1 MAVAK
6 LTKLE
11 KKQMAFNEINEVY
24 DFFVKRPLGYT
35 LTFNVAD
42 ALNAIE
48 AKKENKTFSL
58 EKVVASCVKTVVP
71 QSELS
76 DKDYKATLADL
87 AMDEIIFMV
96 DSKMLAGVKVD
107 YVERTATVKADDIKV
122 RRNGTSFIKKIET
135 LKCKELVGLDLLK
148 GTIAIATEY
157 ANVMLEQFKD
167 DEDLKSLDNKPVY
180 NSDAVKSEPLAK
192 SVNKEEK
199 KAKASSAVTE
209 DTPLSFENTQANSQ
223 IKTQE
228 EYAKTL
234 LKLVNDNPQFAFEL
248 VGNIVLVL
256 NAISKGQIK
265 KNKSIV
271 DSISS
276 SVKAY
281 LDFKK
286 DSAKEFVKLF
296 NLADD
301 SQLNRRMTYLLIQIM
316 CHGLLLEGVSI
327 KFSSLLSKEI
337 GNMNLCIK
345 SSKIR
350 VTKLGENFL
359 EDVAV
364 AKLTYKG
371 TFGDKV
377 SVKMIAEVLR
387 KLVVV
392 IVNAYSEST
401 YAAPSQSGYSIFG

>member
-35 LTFNVAD
+35 LTFNVVD
-42 ALNAIE
+42 ALNSIE
-48 AKKENKTFSL
+48 SKKENKTFSL
-58 EKVVASCVKTVVP
+58 EKVVISCIKTVVP
-71 QSELS
+71 QGELS
-76 DKDYKATLADL
+76 DKDYKALLADL
-87 AMDEIIFMV
+87 ALDEIIFMV
-96 DSKMLAGVKVD
+96 ESKMLAGVKVD
-107 YVERTATVKADDIKV
+107 YVDLCANVKVEDVKL
-122 RRNGTSFIKKIET
+122 RRNGTSFIKKMDA
-135 LKCKELVGLDLLK
+135 LKEKELVGLDLLK

-167 DEDLKSLDNKPVY
+167 DEELKSLDNKPIY
-180 NSDAVKSEPLAK
+180 NSDEIKAEPLAK
-192 SVNKEEK
+192 SVKKEDK
-199 KAKASSAVTE
+199 KVSKVVKQ
-209 DTPLSFENTQANSQ
+209 DTPLSFENTEENSM

-228 EYAKTL
+228 QYAKAL

-256 NAISKGQIK
+256 NAISKGQMK
-265 KNKSIV
+265 KDKSIV

-296 NLADD
+296 NLSDE
-301 SQLNRRMTYLLIQIM
+301 SLLNRRMTYLLIQIM

-327 KFSSLLSKEI
+327 KFSSLLSNDI
-337 GNMNLCIK
+337 GNMNLCVK

-371 TFGDKV
+371 TFGDNV
-377 SVKMIAEVLR
+377 SVKMISEVLR
-387 KLVVV
+387 KLIVV
-392 IVNAYSEST
+392 IVNAYTEST
-401 YAAPSQSGYSIFG
+401 YAAPSQGGYSIFG